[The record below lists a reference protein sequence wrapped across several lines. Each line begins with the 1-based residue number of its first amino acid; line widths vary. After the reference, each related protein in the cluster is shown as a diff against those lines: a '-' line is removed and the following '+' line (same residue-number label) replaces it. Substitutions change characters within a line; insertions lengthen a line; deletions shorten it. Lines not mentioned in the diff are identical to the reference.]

1 MNETY
6 EDKGEA
12 ALVKVGGRRF
22 MLSLLT
28 LCFAVGLVAMGKVD
42 GAILRDIV
50 IGIVGIYVAGNT
62 AQKVKTTKS
71 VTTTTTEE
79 PQ

>member
-1 MNETY
+1 MNY
-6 EDKGEA
+6 EDAGEA

-22 MLSLLT
+22 ILAAATLILCVALTWLSKL
-28 LCFAVGLVAMGKVD
+28 D
-42 GAILRDIV
+42 GSILRDIV
-50 IGIVGIYVAGNT
+50 LGIVGIYVTGNT
-62 AQKVKTTKS
+62 VQKIKTTKS